1 MWMESDWKH
10 DVYNEA
16 YPDWWELVWY
26 GKIEWESDIDEVKHI
41 LSENESDVFR
51 ILWAISEYISDIQ
64 NLEYKTK
71 QSLLE
76 TKWVWKSE
84 KYPSSI
90 QLNNE

>member
-1 MWMESDWKH
+1 MENINKKVDYMTIGM
-10 DVYNEA
+10 DIFT
-16 YPDWWELVWY
+16 
-26 GKIEWESDIDEVKHI
+26 KIMAEVKKNA
-41 LSENESDVFR
+41 LNETDVFR

>member
-1 MWMESDWKH
+1 MENINKKVEYMTVGMEIFS
-10 DVYNEA
+10 
-16 YPDWWELVWY
+16 
-26 GKIEWESDIDEVKHI
+26 KIIEEVKKNA
-41 LSENESDVFR
+41 LNESDVFR

-71 QSLLE
+71 PSLLE

-84 KYPSSI
+84 KYPSCV

>member
-1 MWMESDWKH
+1 MENINKKVEYMTIGMDIFT
-10 DVYNEA
+10 
-16 YPDWWELVWY
+16 
-26 GKIEWESDIDEVKHI
+26 KIMEEVKKNA
-41 LSENESDVFR
+41 LNESDVFR
-51 ILWAISEYISDIQ
+51 ILGVLSEYISDIQ

-71 QSLLE
+71 SSLLE

>member
-1 MWMESDWKH
+1 MENINKKVEYMTIGMDIFT
-10 DVYNEA
+10 
-16 YPDWWELVWY
+16 
-26 GKIEWESDIDEVKHI
+26 KIMAEVKKNA
-41 LSENESDVFR
+41 LNESDVFR
-51 ILWAISEYISDIQ
+51 ILGVLSEYISDIQ

-71 QSLLE
+71 SSLLE